1 MFSLGCVML
10 ELYLGY
16 EAFPGKDAIDQLN
29 KVFSV
34 VGTPSIEEW
43 PEGMKHLEEKRIV
56 FPAYEKTDL
65 HSHIASIS

>member
-1 MFSLGCVML
+1 ML

-34 VGTPSIEEW
+34 IGTPTKEEW
-43 PEGMKHLEEKRIV
+43 P
-56 FPAYEKTDL
+56 
-65 HSHIASIS
+65 